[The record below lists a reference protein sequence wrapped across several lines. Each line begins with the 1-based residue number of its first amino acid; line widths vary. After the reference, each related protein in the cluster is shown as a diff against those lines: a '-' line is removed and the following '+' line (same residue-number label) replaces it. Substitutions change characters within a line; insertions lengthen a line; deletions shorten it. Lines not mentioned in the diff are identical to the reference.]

1 MGKRGRVRL
10 FFLLLA
16 AVAAGWLVR
25 EAQLLR
31 EPAALT
37 VPACDIAV
45 DCRRVLLAT
54 SERLQSI
61 VDRPDLAA
69 WYGPYILDHAG
80 QGFRGLWNI
89 APGDTVTVAAR
100 PYRCRFVT
108 TGWSDCGIRPKS
120 GPLPAAALYLCT
132 CVPAFPAGGSMRSI
146 LWAWSRCDRRQAKR
160 LRFAA
165 RIIFTPGL
173 FGYSASCHC
182 QARML

>member
-25 EAQLLR
+25 EVRVLR

-37 VPACDIAV
+37 VPACGIAV

-54 SERLQSI
+54 SEQLQSI

-89 APGDTVTVAAR
+89 APGTPSPWPLGPTAA
-100 PYRCRFVT
+100 
-108 TGWSDCGIRPKS
+108 
-120 GPLPAAALYLCT
+120 
-132 CVPAFPAGGSMRSI
+132 
-146 LWAWSRCDRRQAKR
+146 
-160 LRFAA
+160 
-165 RIIFTPGL
+165 GL
-173 FGYSASCHC
+173 
-182 QARML
+182 

>member
-31 EPAALT
+31 EPAVLT

-45 DCRRVLLAT
+45 DCHRVLLAT

-100 PYRCRFVT
+100 PYRCRFVI

-132 CVPAFPAGGSMRSI
+132 CVPGGREYEI
-146 LWAWSRCDRRQAKR
+146 Y
-160 LRFAA
+160 
-165 RIIFTPGL
+165 IVGL
-173 FGYSASCHC
+173 EPV
-182 QARML
+182 

>member
-16 AVAAGWLVR
+16 IFTGRTAVS
-25 EAQLLR
+25 
-31 EPAALT
+31 T
-37 VPACDIAV
+37 T
-45 DCRRVLLAT
+45 LAT

-100 PYRCRFVT
+100 AYRCRFVT

-132 CVPAFPAGGSMRSI
+132 CVPGGREYEI
-146 LWAWSRCDRRQAKR
+146 Y
-160 LRFAA
+160 
-165 RIIFTPGL
+165 IVGL
-173 FGYSASCHC
+173 EPV
-182 QARML
+182 

>member
-16 AVAAGWLVR
+16 AVAVGWLVR

-89 APGDTVTVAAR
+89 APGDTVTVAL
-100 PYRCRFVT
+100 
-108 TGWSDCGIRPKS
+108 GL
-120 GPLPAAALYLCT
+120 PLP
-132 CVPAFPAGGSMRSI
+132 V
-146 LWAWSRCDRRQAKR
+146 CDHRLER
-160 LRFAA
+160 LRHPPQVRA
-165 RIIFTPGL
+165 
-173 FGYSASCHC
+173 SACRGPVPVYLRSRR
-182 QARML
+182 AGV

>member
-1 MGKRGRVRL
+1 MQRITAVFRLYFFAPDPQETDASRVSY
-10 FFLLLA
+10 FLTDGNRRDTHGEERTGA
-16 AVAAGWLVR
+16 AVFPAAGGGGSGM
-25 EAQLLR
+25 AG
-31 EPAALT
+31 AG
-37 VPACDIAV
+37 

-54 SERLQSI
+54 SEQLQSI

-132 CVPAFPAGGSMRSI
+132 CVPGGREYEI
-146 LWAWSRCDRRQAKR
+146 Y
-160 LRFAA
+160 
-165 RIIFTPGL
+165 IVGL
-173 FGYSASCHC
+173 EPV
-182 QARML
+182 